1 MSDSTLINIKN
12 LVNRFGSQTIHD
24 GLDLTIK
31 ENEIIGIVGAS
42 GSGKSV
48 LVQSILGLHKPNE
61 GEVLFKGRDI
71 VQMTQEE
78 VLGFYE
84 HWGVM
89 FQGGALFS
97 ALSVVENVELP
108 IIEHYEIDK
117 ELARQVA
124 VSKLQAVGLD
134 KQAYNKY
141 PSELSGGM
149 VKRVA
154 LARSMVLDPDIL
166 FLDEP
171 TAGLDPI
178 SASAFDDL
186 IISLKENLGLTI
198 VIITHDIDTLVKV
211 CDRVAVLVDKKI
223 TVDTL
228 GGIMEHENG
237 WIQSYFH
244 GERMRALKEPGQ
256 QNRGSNG

>member
-1 MSDSTLINIKN
+1 MAEYTTHHFQSASRYTVSVHYDRRLYAHDIA
-12 LVNRFGSQTIHD
+12 GSVAH
-24 GLDLTIK
+24 
-31 ENEIIGIVGAS
+31 A
-42 GSGKSV
+42 
-48 LVQSILGLHKPNE
+48 
-61 GEVLFKGRDI
+61 R
-71 VQMTQEE
+71 M
-78 VLGFYE
+78 
-84 HWGVM
+84 
-89 FQGGALFS
+89 
-97 ALSVVENVELP
+97 
-108 IIEHYEIDK
+108 
-117 ELARQVA
+117 LARQA
-124 VSKLQAVGLD
+124 
-134 KQAYNKY
+134 
-141 PSELSGGM
+141 
-149 VKRVA
+149 RV
-154 LARSMVLDPDIL
+154 LI
-166 FLDEP
+166 LDEP

-228 GGIMEHENG
+228 GGIMEHENE

>member
-1 MSDSTLINIKN
+1 MSDAALINIKN

-24 GLDLTIK
+24 GLNLSIRK
-31 ENEIIGIVGAS
+31 NEIIGIVGAS

-48 LVQSILGLHKPNE
+48 LIQSILGLHKPNE
-61 GEVLFKGRDI
+61 GEVIFKGQDI

-108 IIEHYEIDK
+108 IVEHYDIDK

-154 LARSMVLDPDIL
+154 LARAMVLDPDIL

-228 GGIMEHENG
+228 NGIMEHENE
-237 WIQSYFH
+237 WIQNYFH
-244 GERMRALKEPGQ
+244 GERMRALKEARQ
-256 QNRGSNG
+256 SS

>member
-178 SASAFDDL
+178 SASAFDDA
-186 IISLKENLGLTI
+186 SLTI
-198 VIITHDIDTLVKV
+198 
-211 CDRVAVLVDKKI
+211 CDALAFAFSKI
-223 TVDTL
+223 
-228 GGIMEHENG
+228 
-237 WIQSYFH
+237 SAASAF
-244 GERMRALKEPGQ
+244 A
-256 QNRGSNG
+256 